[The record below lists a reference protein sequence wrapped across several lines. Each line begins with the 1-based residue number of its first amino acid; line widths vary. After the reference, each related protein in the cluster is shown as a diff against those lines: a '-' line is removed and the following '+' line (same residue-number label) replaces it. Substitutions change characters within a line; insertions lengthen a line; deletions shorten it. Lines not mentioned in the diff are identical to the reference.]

1 MTTPQ
6 DGHEPVS
13 LSKNDDTPDFD
24 PYRFGAPEH
33 PIPPEYAP
41 PGYQPPPHLQYQPP
55 APFGQA
61 GAPHPQQPQAPQYPQ
76 QPYGPQ
82 YPQFPAVPPPP
93 PYGQYPQPRTGNGK
107 AIASLVL
114 GIASIVFCWLSI
126 LDALFVVLAVI
137 FGLIALNEAKRKPS
151 GEGRGMAISG
161 IACAVVGA
169 ILATI
174 LTFVIYNKFRD
185 CINLGTGS
193 SAYKQCISNHM

>member
-6 DGHEPVS
+6 DGQDPVS
-13 LSKNDDTPDFD
+13 LRKDGDTPDFD

-55 APFGQA
+55 APFGQPPQSA
-61 GAPHPQQPQAPQYPQ
+61 HYPQQPPGQ
-76 QPYGPQ
+76 QHPYGPQ
-82 YPQFPAVPPPP
+82 YPQFPTIPPPP

-114 GIASIVFCWLSI
+114 GIASIVFCWLSV

-137 FGLIALNEAKRKPS
+137 FGLIALNEAKRKPA

-174 LTFVIYNKFRD
+174 LTVVIYNKFRD
-185 CINLGTGS
+185 CLDLNTGS
-193 SAYKQCISNHM
+193 SAYNQCISDHL